1 MVVSGVAA
9 LVVVVGGYAGFKAFA
24 GGGTGAQAK
33 AQGKGDGGAA
43 GKDGKKQEIV
53 LTLAP
58 VDLATA
64 GPATLV
70 QSLAVAGTVD
80 AARQAVVRSRHAG
93 FLSHVSKR
101 AGDRVQMGE
110 RLGVVDSDELRL
122 RIAERE
128 ASLKQAQAALT
139 VAESNRAQQR
149 SLADR
154 GFISKAALDS
164 TESGYVS
171 ARSAYDAAKTQMDIA
186 KAALAET
193 ALTSPI
199 SGIIA
204 KRTVEPGERVGAEM
218 PVFTILDPA
227 SLEVIVPVAAERVAE
242 LKIGQKASFQLDAGG
257 AAVDGALTR
266 IIPTTGSAAR
276 TVETRFALPAN
287 TTVPAGAFLSGQL
300 RLAQSAAPIT
310 VPLVFLPMIW
320 PAIAPIT
327 APPATFL
334 ASVPLDALRTRAVA
348 AFCTESSTGY
358 VLPPNVTEI
367 RRTLRNVE
375 SLLFL
380 AVFASDTSNVP
391 VAPAGMTAPL
401 LPVTGIDNG
410 AVNFSP
416 TPVVLLHTFD
426 PVSNVIETPDAIV
439 PLVAAAGP
447 GAGFGVTDGAGR
459 VGAGLGLG
467 FGLTTGLIAGST
479 APARRTTTTDHA

>member
-1 MVVSGVAA
+1 MDFGGAIASGSSSLNDKGRGHEPRKRMQIKRWMVVSGVAA

-33 AQGKGDGGAA
+33 AQGKGDGGAP

-310 VPLVFLPMIW
+310 VPRVAVKTDVNGSYLWVVADGKAQKKRIKL
-320 PAIAPIT
+320 APS
-327 APPATFL
+327 ADDNN
-334 ASVPLDALRTRAVA
+334 PL
-348 AFCTESSTGY
+348 
-358 VLPPNVTEI
+358 
-367 RRTLRNVE
+367 
-375 SLLFL
+375 
-380 AVFASDTSNVP
+380 VP
-391 VAPAGMTAPL
+391 VAEGLAAGAAVLTLRGTEPNEGQSVALPAAAPAVPVAATGGTA
-401 LPVTGIDNG
+401 G
-410 AVNFSP
+410 AVS
-416 TPVVLLHTFD
+416 
-426 PVSNVIETPDAIV
+426 AA
-439 PLVAAAGP
+439 AAAG
-447 GAGFGVTDGAGR
+447 AA
-459 VGAGLGLG
+459 AA
-467 FGLTTGLIAGST
+467 TGK
-479 APARRTTTTDHA
+479 